1 MLSHLDPAF
10 LSDSWHPCLP
20 EYWPALLLF
29 LCVGYFLLVE
39 LHLALYFVLVANLM
53 GQQLSSTLHVRQ
65 ALLT

>member
-1 MLSHLDPAF
+1 MLSCLDPAL
-10 LSDSWHPCLP
+10 LSDLWCARLP
-20 EYWPALLLF
+20 EHWPALLLF

-53 GQQLSSTLHVRQ
+53 GQHLSSTLHIRQ